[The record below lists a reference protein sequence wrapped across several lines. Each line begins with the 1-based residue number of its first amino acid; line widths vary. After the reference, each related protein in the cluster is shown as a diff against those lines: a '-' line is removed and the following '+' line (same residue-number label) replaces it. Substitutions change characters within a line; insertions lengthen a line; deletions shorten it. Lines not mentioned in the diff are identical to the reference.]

1 MATNVKK
8 ISELEKISS
17 LSNSHNILI
26 EENGR
31 AKRIASS
38 NIGKVKTVNGV
49 EPDENGNIEIVIP
62 EVEVPEIPEQ
72 IQSDFSQ
79 NDPTQPDYVKHR
91 THYEENN
98 QTVIEW
104 DGNTEGRD
112 SFTFSDATFWKVSE
126 LIPQEDDLVGCSL
139 GTTNGSMDNI
149 EAGHTQV
156 GEGCFLF
163 YNVVMVVNDTSA
175 TIEGKS
181 LEVPSTGIYF
191 ISIGGGYV
199 TSLTY
204 GSIVVHKLAPKFL
217 PEGGVGWVEC
227 DLNTIEW
234 DGVTE
239 GRDCVSPTDG
249 LTLCKV
255 SDTLIEPEELV
266 GRTIHLSDGRT
277 YEITSD
283 HIIIEDDMYCII
295 DFDTDDFAYL
305 YAIQALEV
313 DGAVFPSTGMYA
325 MYLDGTP
332 HFSKVE
338 YGSKTIHQLDEKFI
352 PGSIARKDDVNIFL
366 ITLTMGDNV
375 EDDTGAHDYSC
386 RADRT
391 YDEVNAAFVA
401 GKHIVLRYDS
411 NVYNFSNY
419 TNYENFTLAFVEN
432 GEFHFT
438 YVAYGESPYQ
448 CIKSGEVVLDSQG
461 NWTYT
466 LIHKQ
471 ILPTSDAE
479 DEPQMLLGDKY
490 GWFTNP
496 LFCNEVPSVTEEN
509 NGAFLQV
516 VNGVWTAVNLTDVST
531 EGA

>member
-1 MATNVKK
+1 MPRLKYYN
-8 ISELEKISS
+8 
-17 LSNSHNILI
+17 
-26 EENGR
+26 
-31 AKRIASS
+31 AKTEAWEPADSVFGTG
-38 NIGKVKTVNGV
+38 NVKTVNGV
-49 EPDENGNIEIVIP
+49 VPDVNGNIEVTIP
-62 EVEVPEIPEQ
+62 EMPEISYPVTSVNGMTGDVVIEIPKVEIPEIHEQ
-72 IQSDFSQ
+72 VQVDLSQ

-104 DGNTEGRD
+104 DGN
-112 SFTFSDATFWKVSE
+112 
-126 LIPQEDDLVGCSL
+126 
-139 GTTNGSMDNI
+139 
-149 EAGHTQV
+149 
-156 GEGCFLF
+156 
-163 YNVVMVVNDTSA
+163 
-175 TIEGKS
+175 
-181 LEVPSTGIYF
+181 
-191 ISIGGGYV
+191 
-199 TSLTY
+199 
-204 GSIVVHKLAPKFL
+204 
-217 PEGGVGWVEC
+217 
-227 DLNTIEW
+227 
-234 DGVTE
+234 TE

-283 HIIIEDDMYCII
+283 HIIIEDDLYCII
-295 DFDTDDFAYL
+295 DFDTNSVYL
-305 YAIQALEV
+305 YAIQALEASGV
-313 DGAVFPSTGMYA
+313 VFPSTGMYA
-325 MYLDGTP
+325 LYSDGMP

-338 YGSKTIHQLDEKFI
+338 YGNHVIHQLDEKFI
-352 PGSIARKDDVNIFL
+352 PDSIARKDDVNVFL

-496 LFCNEVPSVTEEN
+496 LFCHEVPSVTEEN